1 MFCTRKV
8 NDDYT
13 WVGADGRRLA
23 MFEGVYDVPRGVSF
37 NSYLLTDGKT
47 VLFDTADASVCR
59 VFLENVAHGLNG
71 RALDYLVVQHMEP
84 DHAADI
90 RDLLVRHPETT
101 VVCSAA
107 AKNMLA
113 QFFGPGYEGRISVVK
128 EGDTLCTGRHTL
140 HFVAAPMVHWPEVL
154 MTYDETDKL
163 LLTADAFGTFGALN
177 GALFADEVDF
187 HRDYLDE
194 ARRYYTNIVGKYGAQ
209 VQAVLKKAG
218 GLDIQ
223 MLLPLHGFV
232 WRQDLGY
239 ILGKYDLWSRY
250 EPEERGVVIA
260 YASVYGGTENAA
272 NILACR
278 LREQGVQV
286 AMYDTSVTPASYI
299 LAAAFRFSHVV
310 LAAPT
315 YNAGV
320 RHHGEPAARSDC
332 PYAEEPPG
340 GVYRERVLGSHQR
353 PGHAEAPGASEM
365 GAGRR
370 YRDPAFRPAPGPAGG
385 AGAHG
390 HAAGGQCKRIVYRRK
405 ISYYVKIAGK
415 GPRFF
420 RHEILSRRSWRSIS
434 RRTPSTSGTVR
445 AKAHTSDNDWA
456 SCTPSSP
463 STWGRISTAGMK
475 NSPCRATASSD
486 ACHTLLMVWVSML
499 EMTMTPHRGNTAH

>member
-1 MFCTRKV
+1 MYCTRKI

-13 WVGADGRRLA
+13 WVGADCRRLA
-23 MFEGVYDVPRGVSF
+23 MFEGVYDVPQGISF
-37 NSYLLTDGKT
+37 NSYLLTDEKT
-47 VLFDTADASVCR
+47 VLFDTVDSAVR
-59 VFLENVAHGLNG
+59 HTFRENLTHALAG
-71 RALDYLVVQHMEP
+71 RELDYVVVHHMEP
-84 DHAADI
+84 DHAAELA
-90 RDLLVRHPETT
+90 DLLRDYPRTQVL
-101 VVCSAA
+101 CSAM
-107 AKNMLA
+107 AKTMIG
-113 QFFGPGYEGRISVVK
+113 QFFGPELAGRITVIK
-128 EGDTLCTGRHTL
+128 EGETLSTGRHTL
-140 HFVAAPMVHWPEVL
+140 HFVAAPMVHWPEVML
-154 MTYDETDKL
+154 TYDATDKL
-163 LLTADAFGTFGALN
+163 LLSADAFGCFGALN

-320 RHHGEPAARSDC
+320 FVTMENLLHD
-332 PYAEEPPG
+332 
-340 GVYRERVLGSHQR
+340 L
-353 PGHAEAPGASEM
+353 
-365 GAGRR
+365 
-370 YRDPAFRPAPGPAGG
+370 
-385 AGAHG
+385 
-390 HAAGGQCKRIVYRRK
+390 
-405 ISYYVKIAGK
+405 
-415 GPRFF
+415 
-420 RHEILSRRSWRSIS
+420 
-434 RRTPSTSGTVR
+434 T
-445 AKAHTSDNDWA
+445 AHTLKNRRVAYIENGSWA
-456 SCTPSSP
+456 PTSA
-463 STWGRISTAGMK
+463 RGMQK
-475 NSPCRATASSD
+475 LLEPLKWEQAADTV
-486 ACHTLLMVWVSML
+486 TLRSALRQGQQEEL
-499 EMTMTPHRGNTAH
+499 ERMAMQLADSVNA

>member
-1 MFCTRKV
+1 MYCVRKMTE
-8 NDDYT
+8 DLY
-13 WVGADGRRLA
+13 WVGASERRLNL
-23 MFEGVYDVPRGVSF
+23 FENAYPLTNGVSY
-37 NSYLLTDGKT
+37 NSYLLLDEKT
-47 VLFDTADASVCR
+47 VLIDTVDKSVSGL
-59 VFLENVAHGLNG
+59 FFENVDHVLGG
-71 RALDYLVVQHMEP
+71 RKLDYLIVQHMEP

-90 RDLLVRHPETT
+90 RDLLARHPETT

-107 AKNMLA
+107 ARNMLA
-113 QFFGPGYEGRISVVK
+113 QFFGPGYEGRVSVVK

-177 GALFADEVDF
+177 GALFADEVNF

-194 ARRYYTNIVGKYGAQ
+194 ARRYYTNIVGKYGTQ
-209 VQAVLKKAG
+209 VQAVLKKAA

-250 EPEERGVVIA
+250 EPEQRGVVIA

-286 AMYDTSVTPASYI
+286 EMFDTSVTPASYI

-315 YNAGV
+315 YN
-320 RHHGEPAARSDC
+320 
-332 PYAEEPPG
+332 G
-340 GVYRERVLGSHQR
+340 GVFVTMENLLHDLTAHGLK
-353 PGHAEAPGASEM
+353 
-365 GAGRR
+365 GRR
-370 YRDPAFRPAPGPAGG
+370 AAYIENGSWAPTSARGMQKLLEPLNWET
-385 AGAHG
+385 
-390 HAAGGQCKRIVYRRK
+390 AADTVTLRSALRQGQQEDLERMAAQLAE
-405 ISYYVKIAGK
+405 SVKA
-415 GPRFF
+415 
-420 RHEILSRRSWRSIS
+420 
-434 RRTPSTSGTVR
+434 
-445 AKAHTSDNDWA
+445 
-456 SCTPSSP
+456 
-463 STWGRISTAGMK
+463 
-475 NSPCRATASSD
+475 
-486 ACHTLLMVWVSML
+486 
-499 EMTMTPHRGNTAH
+499 

>member
-1 MFCTRKV
+1 MYCVRKMTE
-8 NDDYT
+8 DLY
-13 WVGADGRRLA
+13 WVGASERRLSL
-23 MFEGVYDVPRGVSF
+23 FENAYPLTNGVSY
-37 NSYLLTDGKT
+37 NSYLLLDEKT
-47 VLFDTADASVCR
+47 VLIDTVDKSVSGL
-59 VFLENVAHGLNG
+59 FFENVDHVLGG
-71 RALDYLVVQHMEP
+71 RKLDYLIVQHMEP

-90 RDLLVRHPETT
+90 RDLLTRHPETT

-107 AKNMLA
+107 ARNMLA

-177 GALFADEVDF
+177 GALFADEVNFD
-187 HRDYLDE
+187 RDYLDE
-194 ARRYYTNIVGKYGAQ
+194 ARRYYTNIVGKYGTQ
-209 VQAVLKKAG
+209 VQAVLKKAA

-250 EPEERGVVIA
+250 EPEQRGVVIA

-286 AMYDTSVTPASYI
+286 EMFDTSVTPASYI

-315 YNAGV
+315 YN
-320 RHHGEPAARSDC
+320 
-332 PYAEEPPG
+332 G
-340 GVYRERVLGSHQR
+340 GVFVTMENLLHDLTAHGLK
-353 PGHAEAPGASEM
+353 
-365 GAGRR
+365 GRR
-370 YRDPAFRPAPGPAGG
+370 AAYIENGSWAPTSARGMQKLLEPLNWET
-385 AGAHG
+385 
-390 HAAGGQCKRIVYRRK
+390 AADTVTLRSALRQGQQEDLERMAMQLAE
-405 ISYYVKIAGK
+405 SVKA
-415 GPRFF
+415 
-420 RHEILSRRSWRSIS
+420 
-434 RRTPSTSGTVR
+434 
-445 AKAHTSDNDWA
+445 
-456 SCTPSSP
+456 
-463 STWGRISTAGMK
+463 
-475 NSPCRATASSD
+475 
-486 ACHTLLMVWVSML
+486 
-499 EMTMTPHRGNTAH
+499 

>member
-23 MFEGVYDVPRGVSF
+23 MFEGVYDVPRGISF
-37 NSYLLTDGKT
+37 NSYLLMDGKT

-59 VFLENVAHGLNG
+59 SFLENVAHGLGG

-90 RDLLVRHPETT
+90 RDLLTRHPETT

-107 AKNMLA
+107 ARNMLA

-177 GALFADEVDF
+177 GALFADEVNFD
-187 HRDYLDE
+187 RDYLDE
-194 ARRYYTNIVGKYGAQ
+194 ARRYYTNIVGKYGTQ
-209 VQAVLKKAG
+209 VQAVLKKAA

-250 EPEERGVVIA
+250 EPEQRGVVIA

-286 AMYDTSVTPASYI
+286 EMFDTSVTPASYI

-315 YNAGV
+315 YNGGV
-320 RHHGEPAARSDC
+320 FVTMENLLHDLTAHGLKG
-332 PYAEEPPG
+332 PPG
-340 GVYRERVLGSHQR
+340 GVYRKRLLGPHQR
-353 PGHAEAPGASEM
+353 PGDAEAAGAPEL
-365 GAGRR
+365 GDGGGH
-370 YRDPAFRPAPGPAGG
+370 RDPPLRPAPGAAGG
-385 AGAHG
+385 PGAHG
-390 HAAGGQCKRIVYRRK
+390 RAAGRKREGVIYCRK
-405 ISYYVKIAGK
+405 SATYDAKTDTP
-415 GPRFF
+415 PR
-420 RHEILSRRSWRSIS
+420 
-434 RRTPSTSGTVR
+434 G
-445 AKAHTSDNDWA
+445 D
-456 SCTPSSP
+456 
-463 STWGRISTAGMK
+463 G
-475 NSPCRATASSD
+475 
-486 ACHTLLMVWVSML
+486 VSVPFMRCAL
-499 EMTMTPHRGNTAH
+499 CPQAQLGSAVP

>member
-1 MFCTRKV
+1 MFVTEDIRYIGV
-8 NDDYT
+8 NDHD
-13 WVGADGRRLA
+13 VDL
-23 MFEGVYDVPRGVSF
+23 FEGQYTVENGMSY
-37 NSYLLTDGKT
+37 NSYVILDEKVAVMDT
-47 VLFDTADASVCR
+47 VDAHFGVEWLQN
-59 VFLENVAHGLNG
+59 LETELNG
-71 RALDYLVVQHMEP
+71 RRPDYLVVQHMEP

-320 RHHGEPAARSDC
+320 FVTMENLLHD
-332 PYAEEPPG
+332 
-340 GVYRERVLGSHQR
+340 L
-353 PGHAEAPGASEM
+353 
-365 GAGRR
+365 
-370 YRDPAFRPAPGPAGG
+370 
-385 AGAHG
+385 
-390 HAAGGQCKRIVYRRK
+390 
-405 ISYYVKIAGK
+405 
-415 GPRFF
+415 
-420 RHEILSRRSWRSIS
+420 
-434 RRTPSTSGTVR
+434 T
-445 AKAHTSDNDWA
+445 AHTLKNRRVAYIENGSWA
-456 SCTPSSP
+456 PTSA
-463 STWGRISTAGMK
+463 RGMQK
-475 NSPCRATASSD
+475 LLEPLKWEQAADTV
-486 ACHTLLMVWVSML
+486 TLRSALRQGQQEEL
-499 EMTMTPHRGNTAH
+499 ERMAMQLADSVNA

>member
-1 MFCTRKV
+1 MPTALIVFIALTVAGLLIHLLCMRI
-8 NDDYT
+8 
-13 WVGADGRRLA
+13 LA
-23 MFEGVYDVPRGVSF
+23 WRGVTVRRTKF
-37 NSYLLTDGKT
+37 GLTL
-47 VLFDTADASVCR
+47 LFDTADASVCR

-320 RHHGEPAARSDC
+320 FVTMENLLHD
-332 PYAEEPPG
+332 
-340 GVYRERVLGSHQR
+340 L
-353 PGHAEAPGASEM
+353 
-365 GAGRR
+365 
-370 YRDPAFRPAPGPAGG
+370 
-385 AGAHG
+385 
-390 HAAGGQCKRIVYRRK
+390 
-405 ISYYVKIAGK
+405 
-415 GPRFF
+415 
-420 RHEILSRRSWRSIS
+420 
-434 RRTPSTSGTVR
+434 T
-445 AKAHTSDNDWA
+445 AHTLKNRRVAYIENGSWA
-456 SCTPSSP
+456 PTSA
-463 STWGRISTAGMK
+463 RGMQK
-475 NSPCRATASSD
+475 LLEPLKWEQAADTV
-486 ACHTLLMVWVSML
+486 TLRSALRQGQQEEL
-499 EMTMTPHRGNTAH
+499 ERMAMQLADSVNA